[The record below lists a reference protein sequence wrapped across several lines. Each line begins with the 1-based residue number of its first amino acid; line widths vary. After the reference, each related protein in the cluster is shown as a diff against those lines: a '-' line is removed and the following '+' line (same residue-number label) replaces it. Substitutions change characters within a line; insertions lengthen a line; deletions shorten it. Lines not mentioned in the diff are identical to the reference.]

1 MHSQALSPFPARPAA
16 PPPGSSDAPA
26 DGALKAV
33 LWDMDGTL
41 VDTEP
46 YWIAA
51 ERTLVEAHGGAWTPE
66 QAMSLVG
73 QSLVYSSKVL
83 QQSGVSMDSRAI
95 INHLTVEVIGQV
107 RKAVPW
113 RPGAR
118 ELLHQLFEQGVRCA
132 LVTMSEGPL
141 AAEIVDSL
149 PERYFEFMIT
159 GDAVTHGKPHP
170 EPYLT
175 AVERL
180 RLEDASL
187 TADNCVAL
195 EDSVPGVASAQAS
208 GVVTVAIPHV
218 VPLPEHPG
226 RATWRTLVGRTVND
240 LRALT
245 AARVAADGSAAR
257 TTAEG
262 TRARAAEGSA
272 AQVAAEGPAA

>member
-1 MHSQALSPFPARPAA
+1 M
-16 PPPGSSDAPA
+16 
-26 DGALKAV
+26 KAV

-46 YWIAA
+46 YWIEA
-51 ERTLVEAHGGAWTPE
+51 ERTLVEAHGGVWTPD

-73 QSLVYSSKVL
+73 QSLVYSSRVL
-83 QQSGVSMDSRAI
+83 QRSGVSMDSRAI

-118 ELLHQLFEQGVRCA
+118 ELLHQLFEQDIRCA

-141 AAEIVDSL
+141 ATEIVDSL
-149 PERYFEFMIT
+149 PEQYFEFMVT

-180 RLEDASL
+180 QLTDPSL
-187 TADNCVAL
+187 TADHCVAL
-195 EDSVPGVASAQAS
+195 EDSGPGVVSAQAS

-226 RATWRTLVGRTVND
+226 RTTWRTLLGRGVED

-245 AARVAADGSAAR
+245 AARAEALAAVR
-257 TTAEG
+257 T
-262 TRARAAEGSA
+262 
-272 AQVAAEGPAA
+272 AEGPALTAVRTAEGPAT